1 MSDEKKI
8 DTAKAGGSESRGLD
22 EKTIG
27 RLAAEME
34 AELEDLYESRRRR
47 AAERAKMTEEEQIA
61 AMVADLEAVLA
72 DAEACGMDIITIPE
86 DSEEEE

>member
-1 MSDEKKI
+1 MDNTKKK
-8 DTAKAGGSESRGLD
+8 DSAKTAEGEGRKLD
-22 EKTIG
+22 DATLE

-47 AAERAKMTEEEQIA
+47 AAERAKMTEEEQLA

-86 DSEEEE
+86 GDEEE